1 MKFVVSAPPYTDKS
15 AGVVMLYL
23 LRDELKGLG
32 YDAEIVLFDTIKP
45 ISDDTIVIYP
55 EVIEGNPLKAKNVV
69 RYFLNREGL
78 ASGNRVNPSPDDFI
92 LAFNAMFHESPQ
104 AIVRY
109 EKLNPHVYLG
119 STPTIDRRLDCT
131 YMGKG
136 AMYSDQCKVVEGT
149 IEITRSAPADRQGL
163 ADLLRQT
170 RFLFT
175 FDVCSALNSEAIIC
189 GAVVVPLMFYP
200 YKSEELEFP
209 FGSIVNR
216 SIHVSEDYGQKRE
229 AYLSMIQGFNLAA
242 QTETFAQMAIAYFL
256 KKGHGGS

>member
-1 MKFVVSAPPYTDKS
+1 
-15 AGVVMLYL
+15 MLYL

-32 YDAEIVLFDTIKP
+32 YDAEIVLFDTIKLV
-45 ISDDTIVIYP
+45 SDDTIVVYP
-55 EVIEGNPLKAKNVV
+55 EVVEGNPLKAKNVV

-92 LAFNAMFHESPQ
+92 LAFNAMFHASPQ

-109 EKLNPHVYLG
+109 ENLNPHVYLG
-119 STPTIDRRLDCT
+119 SRPTIDRRLDCT

-136 AMYSDQCKVVEGT
+136 VMYSDQCKVVEGT

-170 RFLFT
+170 RFLYT

-189 GAVVVPLMFYP
+189 GAVVVPLMFNP
-200 YKSEELEFP
+200 YKAEELEFP
-209 FGSIVNR
+209 FGSIVNGA
-216 SIHVSEDYGQKRE
+216 IHVSKDYGQKRE

-242 QTETFAQMAIAYFL
+242 QTAIFAQMAIAYFL
-256 KKGHGGS
+256 KKEQGGTGNTLHLS